1 MFLDV
6 LILGKGFPEE
16 ELEEAKVQSLEEAKN
31 LVKEYGSREEFNLC
45 KPQEEGKKR
54 PLQWD
59 GH

>member
-45 KPQEEGKKR
+45 KLQEEGKKR
-54 PLQWD
+54 PLQ
-59 GH
+59 